1 MAGLGTLYCYVHFMG
16 NYPLIISLPICC
28 VVFSHQMAVT
38 ATCITCTYAWD
49 HSRCPLKLDKGI
61 QKRPIDSTLRE
72 CSAVLKCELQLCDCI
87 EKTGLNKKWIL
98 QMPSFAA
105 VHIGRMEVLFRG
117 NLSIVL
123 HHIICSM
130 QMQGSFWH
138 MFCICNLLADN

>member
-1 MAGLGTLYCYVHFMG
+1 MAGLGRLYCYVHFMG

-38 ATCITCTYAWD
+38 AICISCTYAWD
-49 HSRCPLKLDKGI
+49 HSWCPLKLGKGI
-61 QKRPIDSTLRE
+61 WKKYIPPSE
-72 CSAVLKCELQLCDCI
+72 YSAVLKCELQLCDCI
-87 EKTGLNKKWIL
+87 EKTGLNKKWML
-98 QMPSFAA
+98 QMPSFAPID
-105 VHIGRMEVLFRG
+105 IGRMEMFFRDS
-117 NLSIVL
+117 LSVVL